1 MEIVLKLLIAGLLLA
16 GVWYMFQPR
25 YLFVVQIR
33 GDELRVTKGKVTAAF
48 LQEIAAVCKDHQL
61 RSGWVGGVPR
71 GRNIALAFSRG
82 MPPACQQQLR
92 NLWLLH
98 R

>member
-1 MEIVLKLLIAGLLLA
+1 MDLAIKILVAALLLA

-25 YLFVVQIR
+25 YVFVVRIK
-33 GDELRVTKGKVTAAF
+33 GADLSVTKGKVTAAF
-48 LQEIAAVCKDHQL
+48 LQEIGSVCKEHELQ
-61 RSGWVGGVPR
+61 SGWIGGVNR

-82 MPPACQQQLR
+82 IPPPCQQRLR